1 MDRLE
6 FSCQFKSFADTS
18 GSGAFEGVAAV
29 FGNIDRQNDIIQKGA
44 FKNLDAFVRDGFIAS
59 AHDWSEPIGIIDKAY
74 ETAEGLVV
82 SGRFHSTKRAQ
93 DTRAIVNERLADGKS
108 VAMSIGFQINDQD
121 FKDGIRTLSDVE
133 LFEVSIV
140 TVPANPLARMTAV
153 KSIDEE
159 LDEATRRD
167 QLGRLILN
175 ALALRRV

>member
-1 MDRLE
+1 MDRRE
-6 FSCQFKSFADTS
+6 FPCEFKAFGETS
-18 GSGAFEGVAAV
+18 GAGAFEGVASV
-29 FGNIDRQNDIIQKGA
+29 FGNVDRQGDIIVKGA
-44 FKNLDAFVRDGFIAS
+44 FRNLDAFVRDGFIAS
-59 AHDWSEPIGIIDKAY
+59 AHDWSEPIGIIDKAF
-74 ETAEGLVV
+74 ETSEGLVV

-93 DTRAIVNERLADGKS
+93 ETRAIVNERLADGKS

-153 KSIDEE
+153 KSIDDAE
-159 LDEATRRD
+159 LEARRIVMR
-167 QLGRLILN
+167 RLYLD